1 VPNTLLENSLLS
13 HASWNAAHFSHAAY
27 DALVPRY
34 VKALDLQSQRSVAGE
49 MQRLLLE
56 ETPLIISY
64 FPDLLIPIRKDV
76 NGLPPIAAGL
86 LLDRVYRSQSA
97 LAAPTRYTEP
107 S

>member
-1 VPNTLLENSLLS
+1 
-13 HASWNAAHFSHAAY
+13 
-27 DALVPRY
+27 
-34 VKALDLQSQRSVAGE
+34 

-64 FPDLLIPIRKDV
+64 FPDLLIPIRKDL

-86 LLDRVYRSQSA
+86 LLDRVYRSEAA
-97 LAAPTRYTEP
+97 LAAPTRHPEP